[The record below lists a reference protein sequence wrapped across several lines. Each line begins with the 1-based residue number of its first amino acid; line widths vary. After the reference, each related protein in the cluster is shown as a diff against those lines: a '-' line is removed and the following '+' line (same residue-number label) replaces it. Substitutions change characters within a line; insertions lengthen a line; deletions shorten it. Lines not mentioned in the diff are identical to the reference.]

1 MIIVHENKEILTHNS
16 RRFLVVCNFPS
27 DTYTLTASVDVPPHL
42 LKKNAGR
49 NKPSHVI
56 PPKPGSSS
64 SGNDNENSHG
74 FDHREIEDINPND
87 PNHISLYDN
96 PRLNHVRDSRILAL
110 QREQTKP
117 KISEDEGSILGRR
130 EQG

>member
-42 LKKNAGR
+42 LKKNNR

-56 PPKPGSSS
+56 PPKPG
-64 SGNDNENSHG
+64 NDNPPPRN
-74 FDHREIEDINPND
+74 FDREVEDSYPND

-96 PRLNHVRDSRILAL
+96 SRINRVRDSRILAL
-110 QREQTKP
+110 QREQTKS
-117 KISEDEGSILGRR
+117 ISENESFLEK
-130 EQG
+130 EQGLKTLFTFI

>member
-42 LKKNAGR
+42 LKKNSR

-56 PPKPGSSS
+56 PPKPG
-64 SGNDNENSHG
+64 NDNGNPSHN
-74 FDHREIEDINPND
+74 FDREVEDSYPND

-96 PRLNHVRDSRILAL
+96 SRLNNVRDSRILAL
-110 QREQTKP
+110 QREQTKS
-117 KISEDEGSILGRR
+117 ISENESFWKK
-130 EQG
+130 EQGLTLSYSF